1 MSTSRRKQGA
11 GTRAS
16 GSSGRSGGA
25 RARRGTRGAG
35 GTVRGSRA
43 ARAPAPRA
51 EAPRVVRT
59 QVRRSIGITCYSHF
73 GGSGVVATELG
84 LALARRGWDV
94 HFIAHRLPFRLRRFE
109 SSIFFHEVTPVT
121 YPVFEQPP
129 NNLAL
134 ATKMVEV
141 VENHGLDLLHVHY
154 AMPFAASAY
163 LARQLVLPRQLGVV
177 TTLHGTDI
185 TVLGIEPAYFRVT
198 QFSVQSSDR
207 VTAVSRFLAD
217 RARENLGITK
227 PIEVVY
233 NFVDADIFVPHCRTG
248 LRLAPPE
255 TRVLMH
261 ASNFRP
267 VKNIPTVIE
276 VFSEV
281 RKRLAA
287 KLVMIGDGPEKPGAE
302 QLARKL
308 GVDRDVLF
316 LGNQD
321 CMEELLP
328 LADVF
333 LLPSSSESFGLVA
346 LEAMSAEVPVVASN
360 IGGLPEVV
368 EDGVTGFLHDVSD
381 VPGYVRSVLKLLT
394 DEKLRRA
401 MGHRA
406 RRVAR
411 ERFDVDDMVDRYIQ
425 VYDSLR

>member
-1 MSTSRRKQGA
+1 MSTAKRGSAGTGRNAGPAGRTGSAVKGGTGAPRPAAKHVAAPHAARVQHRRK
-11 GTRAS
+11 
-16 GSSGRSGGA
+16 
-25 RARRGTRGAG
+25 
-35 GTVRGSRA
+35 
-43 ARAPAPRA
+43 
-51 EAPRVVRT
+51 
-59 QVRRSIGITCYSHF
+59 IGITCYSHF

-84 LALARRGWDV
+84 LGLARRGWDV
-94 HFIAHRLPFRLRRFE
+94 HFIAHQLPFRLRRFE
-109 SSIFFHEVTPVT
+109 SSIFYHEVTPVT

-134 ATKMVEV
+134 AAKMVEV
-141 VENHGLDLLHVHY
+141 VENHGIDLLHVHY

-185 TVLGIEPAYFRVT
+185 TVLGVEPAYFRVT
-198 QFSVQSSDR
+198 QFSIQSSDR
-207 VTAVSRFLAD
+207 VTAVSRFLAEA
-217 RARENLGITK
+217 ARRNLGITK
-227 PIEVVY
+227 PIDVVY
-233 NFVDADIFVPHCRTG
+233 NFVDADVFVPRSRTG

-267 VKNIPTVIE
+267 VKNIPTVVQ
-276 VFSEV
+276 VFAEV
-281 RKRLAA
+281 RKHLAA

-308 GVDRDVLF
+308 GVERDVLF

-346 LEAMSAEVPVVASN
+346 LEAMSAEVPVVASD

-368 EDGVTGFLHDVSD
+368 EHGVTGFLHDTAD
-381 VPGYVRSVLKLLT
+381 VPGFVGSVLRLLT

-401 MGHRA
+401 MGRRA

-411 ERFDVDDMVDRYIQ
+411 ARFDVDDMVDRYIQ
-425 VYDSLR
+425 VYDSIR